1 MKYPS
6 LKASK
11 HNSETKRMKE
21 IIKIKSINEIEN
33 KNKLENQQKQRFF
46 EKKIDR
52 LLMRLIKKK

>member
-33 KNKLENQQKQRFF
+33 KNRESTKTKVF
-46 EKKIDR
+46 
-52 LLMRLIKKK
+52 